1 MRLRHSKEQVENLN
15 IISKCMQYVQKS
27 EQKNVCRDHDIERCI
42 EDYLSDRQNYF
53 YEHLDEI
60 NQYPAALLKKIVNY
74 KLNYDDE
81 LAVAQREIIQLYK
94 SGATD
99 PLQMLTNLRNNK
111 DREEE
116 EDDLSQCN
124 DEEAKEHKDGLKSY
138 FRPPNLSCFQ
148 KKKNAKE

>member
-1 MRLRHSKEQVENLN
+1 MRLRRSKEQVENLN
-15 IISKCMQYVQKS
+15 IISKCMQYVQGC
-27 EQKNVCRDHDIERCI
+27 ELKNVCRDHDIERCI

-99 PLQMLTNLRNNK
+99 PLQMLTNLRSSK
-111 DREEE
+111 DKDDDVDELSHCDDEEE
-116 EDDLSQCN
+116 
-124 DEEAKEHKDGLKSY
+124 KEHKEAMRSL
-138 FRPPNLSCFQ
+138 FRPPNLTCF
-148 KKKNAKE
+148 